1 MARRGGAR
9 YDIVMTAEAGSGT
22 VRIRRARAG
31 DAAQIARL
39 DIETWR
45 DAYAG
50 ILPSPYLLHLDARR
64 RQAGCS
70 AEIGRLGM
78 VVFVAVDEGDKD
90 GGGNDDGGVIV
101 GFGSAGWLRGE
112 LLGDPGGGGVPM
124 AGESRD
130 GEVFTLYVAPE
141 RHDEGIG
148 RRLLFALLGWLRDAG
163 ARRAV
168 VWVLRDNPARF
179 FYQRLGGKPCG
190 ERFFPVG
197 GAAVPAVAYAWRD
210 LGATL
215 REAGGG
221 RTGE

>member
-9 YDIVMTAEAGSGT
+9 YDTGMTSEAGSGT

-31 DAAQIARL
+31 DAARIARL

-64 RQAGCS
+64 RQAGWS
-70 AEIGRLGM
+70 AEIGRPGM
-78 VVFVAVDEGDKD
+78 VVFVAVDEGGGQD
-90 GGGNDDGGVIV
+90 GGGIV

-112 LLGDPGGGGVPM
+112 LLGDPGGGGGIPM
-124 AGESRD
+124 ARERRD

-148 RRLLFALLGWLRDAG
+148 RRLLLALLGWLRDAG

-179 FYQRLGGKPCG
+179 FYQRLGGRPCG

-215 REAGGG
+215 REAGAR
-221 RTGE
+221 RT